1 MARSVYR
8 KKLILGELY
17 NVITDCRDGRIVSS
31 TLKFIKT
38 TPKGYNFLNEKTN
51 KVVFKAHF
59 YPLKNQDT
67 TKDKIGITYAIPY
80 QLRIF

>member
-1 MARSVYR
+1 MRRIYR
-8 KKLILGELY
+8 KKLILGQIY
-17 NVITDCRDGRIVSS
+17 NVITDCLDGRIITSE
-31 TLKFIKT
+31 LKFIKT

-59 YPLKNQDT
+59 YPIKNQDV
-67 TKDKIGITYAIPY
+67 TKDKIGITYGIPY